1 MLNGKGRVLGF
12 IAVLSAMVILSGC
25 VTVGEYERLK
35 DELAQAQDTVGQRD
49 RQLDELDAGKR
60 VFEERALALAEEL
73 NRYRQH
79 SAAAD
84 RKIEEL
90 TGQLAEKKKS
100 MPTGVAKTGIAGLE
114 VFQPDGSGDVGLRLS
129 DEILFDSGSETLK
142 AAGKTALDWVISNSL
157 KASNG
162 KIQVCGH
169 TDSDPVVKT
178 KAKWPGGN
186 IQLSA
191 HRAMAVQDYLRKHG
205 ISEKRISIAGFG
217 PHKPLAPNDSKENK
231 SRNRRVEIILRAN

>member
-1 MLNGKGRVLGF
+1 VLNGKGRVLGLVV
-12 IAVLSAMVILSGC
+12 VLSAMVLLSGC

-35 DELAQAQDTVGQRD
+35 DELAQAQDTVDQRD

-60 VFEERALALAEEL
+60 VYEEKALALAEEL
-73 NRYRQH
+73 NRYRQQ

-90 TGQLAEKKKS
+90 TAQLSEKKQS
-100 MPTGVAKTGIAGLE
+100 MPTGVAKTGIDGLE
-114 VFQPDGSGDVGLRLS
+114 VFQPDSSGDVGLRLS
-129 DEILFDSGSETLK
+129 DEILFDSGSESLK
-142 AAGKTALDWVISNSL
+142 PAGKTALDWVISNSL
-157 KASNG
+157 KGSGG

-178 KAKWPGGN
+178 KAKYPWGN

-191 HRAMAVQDYLRKHG
+191 RRAIAVQDYLKKHG
-205 ISEKRISIAGFG
+205 IGEERISVAGYG
-217 PHKPLAPNDSKENK
+217 PHVPLAPNDSKENK
-231 SRNRRVEIILRAN
+231 SRNRRVEIILRAK